1 MANRNTQG
9 FGLIPAGVLGAT
21 PSTGGQNKY
30 KIDSGYPTSLYMGMP
45 VQYDSASGANVD
57 PGYIVTAQDA
67 ITVPTIGV
75 FNGCFYTDANTLK
88 PTFSAFYPGG
98 TVPDA
103 NTNAGDIDAF
113 VIDNPWQQ
121 YNVQL
126 DTRLAATAALAQAE
140 MGKTLGLTV
149 SANGAAS
156 ANSGSTLSGQS
167 NSQLTVGTASNAV
180 ANQWRLLRVA
190 EDPENEDLITTP
202 QTNPALANFSGQA
215 TVVVVANQSQWF
227 GSGQV
232 SA

>member
-1 MANRNTQG
+1 MANRNTAG
-9 FGLIPAGVLGAT
+9 FGLIAAGVLGAT

-30 KIDSGYPTSLYMGMP
+30 KIDSGYATSLYLGMP
-45 VQYDSASGANVD
+45 VQYDSAGGANVD
-57 PGYIVTAQDA
+57 PGYVVTAQDA

-121 YNVQL
+121 YNVQV

-140 MGKTLGLTV
+140 MGSTFGLTV
-149 SANGAAS
+149 RAAGTTTV
-156 ANSGSTLSGQS
+156 SGSIISGQS
-167 NSQLTVGTASNAV
+167 NGQLTVGTGSTGI

-190 EDPENEDLITTP
+190 EDPENEDLITAP

-215 TVVVVANQSQWF
+215 TVVVVANKSQWF
-227 GSGQV
+227 TTGSVG
-232 SA
+232 A

>member
-9 FGLIPAGVLGAT
+9 FGLIPAGTLGAT

-30 KIDSGYPTSLYMGMP
+30 KIDSGYATSLYMGMP

-88 PTFSAFYPGG
+88 PTFSSFYPGG
-98 TVPDA
+98 TTPASDV
-103 NTNAGDIDAF
+103 NNGDTDAF

-121 YNVQL
+121 YVGQL
-126 DTRLAATAALAQAE
+126 STRLGANMDAAQVN
-140 MGKTLGLTV
+140 MGRTMGLTV
-149 SANGAAS
+149 RAEGTTTA
-156 ANSGSTLSGQS
+156 SGSTISGQS
-167 NSQLTVGTASNAV
+167 NGQLTVGTVADI

-190 EDPENEDLITTP
+190 EDPENEDLTTTP
-202 QTNPALANFSGQA
+202 QTNKALANFSGFA
-215 TVVVVANQSQWF
+215 TVVVVANKTQWF
-227 GSGQV
+227 GDGQV

>member
-1 MANRNTQG
+1 MANRNTVG
-9 FGLIPAGVLGAT
+9 FGLIPSGALGGTAAA
-21 PSTGGQNKY
+21 GGQNKY
-30 KIDSGYPTSLYMGMP
+30 KIDSGYGSSIYLGQP
-45 VQYDSASGANVD
+45 VQYDTAGGAND
-57 PGYIVTAQDA
+57 NPGYIINGQDA
-67 ITVPTIGV
+67 ITRSTIGV
-75 FNGCFYTDANTLK
+75 FNGCFYTDATTNK
-88 PTFSAFYPGG
+88 PTFSSYFPRTTAP
-98 TVPDA
+98 A
-103 NTNAGDIDAF
+103 NSEDVDAF
-113 VIDNPWQQ
+113 TIDNPLQQ

-126 DTRLAATAALAQAE
+126 DTRLGANADAAQAE

-180 ANQWRLLRVA
+180 ANQWRLLRSA

-215 TVVVVANQSQWF
+215 TVVVVANLSQWF
-227 GSGQV
+227 GSGSV

>member
-1 MANRNTQG
+1 MANRNTVG
-9 FGLIPAGVLGAT
+9 FGLIPSGALGGTSAA
-21 PSTGGQNKY
+21 GGQNKY
-30 KIDSGYPTSLYMGMP
+30 KIDSGYGSSIYLGQP
-45 VQYDSASGANVD
+45 VQYDTAGGAND
-57 PGYIVTAQDA
+57 NPGYIINGQDA
-67 ITVPTIGV
+67 ITRSTIGV
-75 FNGCFYTDANTLK
+75 FNGCFYTDATTNK
-88 PTFSAFYPGG
+88 PTFSSYFPRTTAP
-98 TVPDA
+98 A
-103 NTNAGDIDAF
+103 NSEDVDAF
-113 VIDNPWQQ
+113 IIDNPFQQ

-126 DTRLAATAALAQAE
+126 DTRLAATAALAQAQ
-140 MGKTLGLTV
+140 MGSTFGLTV

-215 TVVVVANQSQWF
+215 TVVVVANLSQWF
-227 GSGQV
+227 GSGSV

>member
-9 FGLIPAGVLGAT
+9 FGLIPAGVLGGA
-21 PSTGGQNKY
+21 PSTGGQSKY

-45 VQYDSASGANVD
+45 VQYDSATGANVD

-88 PTFSAFYPGG
+88 PTFSAYYPGG
-98 TVPDA
+98 TVPAADV
-103 NTNAGDIDAF
+103 NAGDIDAF

-126 DTRLAATAALAQAE
+126 STRLAATAALAQVE
-140 MGKTLGLTV
+140 MGRTMGLTV
-149 SANGAAS
+149 RAEGTTTA
-156 ANSGSTLSGQS
+156 SGSTISGQS
-167 NSQLTVGTASNAV
+167 NGQLTVGTVHDIN
-180 ANQWRLLRVA
+180 NQWRLLRVA

-202 QTNPALANFSGQA
+202 QTNAALANFSGYA
-215 TVVVVANQSQWF
+215 SVVVVVNKSQWF
-227 GSGQV
+227 GTGTV
-232 SA
+232 GA

>member
-1 MANRNTQG
+1 MANRNTLG
-9 FGLIPAGVLGAT
+9 FGLIPSGALGAT

-30 KIDSGYPTSLYMGMP
+30 KIDSGYGSSIYLGQP
-45 VQYDSASGANVD
+45 VQYDTAGGAND
-57 PGYIVTAQDA
+57 NPGYIINGQDA
-67 ITVPTIGV
+67 ITRSTIGV
-75 FNGCFYTDANTLK
+75 FNGCFYTDATTNK
-88 PTFSAFYPGG
+88 PTFSSYFPRTTAP
-98 TVPDA
+98 A
-103 NTNAGDIDAF
+103 NSEDIDAF
-113 VIDNPWQQ
+113 IIDNPFQQ

-126 DTRLAATAALAQAE
+126 DARLGANAAAAQAE

-149 SANGAAS
+149 SANGAGS

-202 QTNPALANFSGQA
+202 QTNPALANFSGFA
-215 TVVVVANQSQWF
+215 TVVVVANLSQWF
-227 GSGQV
+227 GSGSV

>member
-1 MANRNTQG
+1 MANRNTVG
-9 FGLIPAGVLGAT
+9 FGLIPAGTLGAT

-30 KIDSGYPTSLYMGMP
+30 KINSGYNTSLYLGMP
-45 VQYDSASGANVD
+45 VQYDTAGGANSD
-57 PGYIVTAQDA
+57 AGYIITAQKA
-67 ITVPTIGV
+67 ITNPTIGV

-88 PTFSAFYPGG
+88 PTFSAFFPGG

-113 VIDNPWQQ
+113 VIDNPFQQ

-126 DTRLAATAALAQAE
+126 SGALAATAILAQAQ

-149 SANGAAS
+149 RAAGTTLV
-156 ANSGSTLSGQS
+156 SGSIISGQS
-167 NSQLTVGTASNAV
+167 NAQLTVGGSTAV

>member
-9 FGLIPAGVLGAT
+9 FGLIPAGTLGAT

-30 KIDSGYPTSLYMGMP
+30 KIDSGYTTSLYLGQP
-45 VQYDSASGANVD
+45 VQYDTAGGAND
-57 PGYIVTAQDA
+57 NPGYVISGQDA
-67 ITVPTIGV
+67 ITRPTIGV
-75 FNGCFYTDANTLK
+75 FNGIFYTASGTLK
-88 PTFSAFYPGG
+88 PTWASHFVRG
-98 TVPDA
+98 TAPA
-103 NTNAGDIDAF
+103 NSEDVDCF

-126 DTRLAATAALAQAE
+126 DTRLGASAALAQAE
-140 MGKTLGLTV
+140 MGKTMGMTV
-149 SANGAAS
+149 SALGAGSDA
-156 ANSGSTLSGQS
+156 SGSTTSGQS

-202 QTNPALANFSGQA
+202 QTNPALANFSGYA
-215 TVVVVANQSQWF
+215 TVVVVAARSQWF
-227 GSGQV
+227 GTGSV

>member
-1 MANRNTQG
+1 MANRNTVG
-9 FGLIPAGVLGAT
+9 FGLIPSGALGGTAAA
-21 PSTGGQNKY
+21 GGQNKY
-30 KIDSGYPTSLYMGMP
+30 KIDSGYGSSIYLGQP
-45 VQYDSASGANVD
+45 VQFDTAGGAND
-57 PGYIVTAQDA
+57 NPGYIINGQDA
-67 ITVPTIGV
+67 ITRSTIGV
-75 FNGCFYTDANTLK
+75 FNGCFYTDATTNK
-88 PTFSAFYPGG
+88 PTFSSYFPRTTAP
-98 TVPDA
+98 A
-103 NTNAGDIDAF
+103 NSEDIDAF
-113 VIDNPWQQ
+113 IIDNPFQQ

-126 DTRLAATAALAQAE
+126 DARLGANAAAAQAE

-215 TVVVVANQSQWF
+215 TVVVVANLSQWF
-227 GSGQV
+227 GSGSV